1 MKADQQRIQTFR
13 EHSVALYFI
22 DKYLLHE
29 KEMEKGKMN
38 IPKQSSNNEAF
49 DLASKMLKSE
59 ISQDILQKHGYV
71 LVEQNNGDISV
82 KCIF

>member
-1 MKADQQRIQTFR
+1 
-13 EHSVALYFI
+13 
-22 DKYLLHE
+22 
-29 KEMEKGKMN
+29 MN